1 MQTKPPGF
9 MTISQAA
16 EMLNKSKRFVKH
28 AITAGLLTSSTV
40 PYKSNLR
47 PGVSATAVFVKSD
60 DIRDVMTGKIDLDAL
75 AEVKQV
81 TRKSAPTDMSE
92 FTDRFGDLE
101 RTVEQLAVMAATI
114 LERLETASAP
124 KKPKATLHGT

>member
-1 MQTKPPGF
+1 

-16 EMLNKSKRFVKH
+16 EMLNKSKRLIKH
-28 AITAGLLTSSTV
+28 AIAAGLLTTATV

-47 PGVSATAVFVKSD
+47 PGVSATAVFVKSED
-60 DIRDVMTGKIDLDAL
+60 VRDVMTGKLDLDVL
-75 AEVKQV
+75 ADVKQV

-92 FTDRFGDLE
+92 FTERFGDLE

-114 LERLETASAP
+114 LERIETAATP
-124 KKPKATLHGT
+124 KKPKAPLHGT

>member
-1 MQTKPPGF
+1 

-60 DIRDVMTGKIDLDAL
+60 DIRDVMTGKIDLDVL
-75 AEVKQV
+75 ADVKQV

-92 FTDRFGDLE
+92 FTERFGDLE

-114 LERLETASAP
+114 LERLETAATP
-124 KKPKATLHGT
+124 KKPKAPLHGI

>member
-47 PGVSATAVFVKSD
+47 PGVLATAVFVKSD
-60 DIRDVMTGKIDLDAL
+60 DIRDVMTGKIDLDVL
-75 AEVKQV
+75 ADVKQV

-114 LERLETASAP
+114 LERLETAATP
-124 KKPKATLHGT
+124 KKPKAPLHGI

>member
-1 MQTKPPGF
+1 

-47 PGVSATAVFVKSD
+47 PGVLATAVFVKSD
-60 DIRDVMTGKIDLDAL
+60 DIRDVMTGKIDLDVL
-75 AEVKQV
+75 ADVKQV

-114 LERLETASAP
+114 LERLETAATP
-124 KKPKATLHGT
+124 KKPKAPLHGI

>member
-1 MQTKPPGF
+1 

-28 AITAGLLTSSTV
+28 AIAAGLLTSSTV

-60 DIRDVMTGKIDLDAL
+60 DIRDVMTGKIDLDVL
-75 AEVKQV
+75 ADVKQV
-81 TRKSAPTDMSE
+81 MRKSAPTDMSE

-114 LERLETASAP
+114 LERLETAATP
-124 KKPKATLHGT
+124 KKPKAPLHGI

>member
-16 EMLNKSKRFVKH
+16 EMLNKSKQFVKY
-28 AITAGLLTSSTV
+28 AIKAGLLTSSTV

-60 DIRDVMTGKIDLDAL
+60 DIRDVLTGKLDLDVL

-101 RTVEQLAVMAATI
+101 RTLEQLAVIAATI
-114 LERLETASAP
+114 LERLETTSAP
-124 KKPKATLHGT
+124 KKPKATLHGI